1 MIMVLRLPC
10 KINQASD
17 PLHHLRASRS
27 LTCRSNHNLITT
39 NFSCSIRNSKCH
51 RRPCNDSSSKSLHP
65 IHQLSRD
72 VIHHIDAQCS
82 NLNDVKDRCLKN
94 FNYMAM
100 ILSPRFNIYTF
111 QMECVWTSGSP
122 EAKAW
127 TLCLSTRNHNHYWR
141 ANFPRLKLNKSSVD
155 QKPKVCSIQNIL
167 TCNINIK
174 GFKDLWFWHHSCIMQ
189 HCCCWHMLLTD
200 CW

>member
-65 IHQLSRD
+65 NHQFSRD
-72 VIHHIDAQCS
+72 VIDHIFAQCS
-82 NLNDVKDRCLKN
+82 NLNDVKDNNWKN
-94 FNYMAM
+94 FNFMAK
-100 ILSPRFNIYTF
+100 ILIRSLTFTAKSRRF
-111 QMECVWTSGSP
+111 Q
-122 EAKAW
+122 
-127 TLCLSTRNHNHYWR
+127 L
-141 ANFPRLKLNKSSVD
+141 NFSRKSIFSRR
-155 QKPKVCSIQNIL
+155 
-167 TCNINIK
+167 
-174 GFKDLWFWHHSCIMQ
+174 F
-189 HCCCWHMLLTD
+189 
-200 CW
+200 